1 MDFSL
6 TPEEK
11 ELQQRVRQ
19 LAEEQITPIAAAVDE
34 SSRVSPELMGILAD
48 ANLLRYTV
56 PEEYGGYGIKVVN
69 LCIIREEL
77 ARVCGQADTNFI
89 MQGLGSYP
97 ITLGGPTEQKARYLP
112 PIARGEAIAAF
123 ALTEPQAGS
132 DVIGMTTSAVVEN
145 EEWVLNG
152 QKKFISQAGDAST
165 YTVFAKTPGGGQQ
178 GYFGLHRGAGHP
190 RLRRFQADG
199 LDGSPS
205 HRRASVRKLPPP
217 LHQPDW

>member
-97 ITLGGPTEQKARYLP
+97 ITLGGTTEQKAATCRP
-112 PIARGEAIAAF
+112 SPGAR
-123 ALTEPQAGS
+123 
-132 DVIGMTTSAVVEN
+132 TS
-145 EEWVLNG
+145 G
-152 QKKFISQAGDAST
+152 
-165 YTVFAKTPGGGQQ
+165 
-178 GYFGLHRGAGHP
+178 
-190 RLRRFQADG
+190 RF
-199 LDGSPS
+199 
-205 HRRASVRKLPPP
+205 
-217 LHQPDW
+217 

>member
-97 ITLGGPTEQKARYLP
+97 ITLGGNTEQKARYLP
-112 PIARGEAIAAF
+112 PIARGGAS
-123 ALTEPQAGS
+123 L
-132 DVIGMTTSAVVEN
+132 
-145 EEWVLNG
+145 
-152 QKKFISQAGDAST
+152 DAS
-165 YTVFAKTPGGGQQ
+165 K
-178 GYFGLHRGAGHP
+178 
-190 RLRRFQADG
+190 
-199 LDGSPS
+199 
-205 HRRASVRKLPPP
+205 
-217 LHQPDW
+217 